1 MLHLYPLPS
10 PLSGPIFWFRPL
22 CKGVTYVR
30 EICYQ
35 KSAATIDFHLWGWP
49 ATMRVTTP
57 SLSMSIQHVASA
69 LCMPTAPSYCPH
81 SLNAKQRNVDA
92 TVKVVP
98 STILHNRPTIRDIY
112 IRPLW
117 EALGGLIAGHP
128 RDLFTINHGSPDR
141 GESKWRANCR
151 TRNCLLGVAVSNIQG
166 HRF

>member
-1 MLHLYPLPS
+1 
-10 PLSGPIFWFRPL
+10 
-22 CKGVTYVR
+22 
-30 EICYQ
+30 
-35 KSAATIDFHLWGWP
+35 
-49 ATMRVTTP
+49 MRVTTP

-128 RDLFTINHGSPDR
+128 RDLFIIYHGSPDR

-151 TRNCLLGVAVSNIQG
+151 TRNCLLGVAMSNIQG
-166 HRF
+166 HRFWEERLSNSSCRPGPPDIVLSIRLFTAYFTEEVWDLHRSTMLLHKEPI